1 MPAEFTEFWA
11 IQGVMWVLSDS
22 DQPIWD
28 FSSLGMWESLQ
39 HWHLLAEK
47 ETAGTNLQLQN
58 YRMSVRPRSDHRM
71 QRKGPWLRK
80 SLGQDHIEQERRC
93 LDLSPYLFLAPF
105 LVPPALRGAEK
116 RAELR
121 QGWGHASK
129 PLSVCA
135 FSALSLSCMWWGFL
149 SLSTSGIWGWIIPFC
164 LTAFGCPVFSS
175 ILGLYPVDASSTP
188 SVLWQPKM
196 SHCCSVAKSC
206 PTLCDR
212 MDCSMPGSLVLHCLS
227 EFAQTLVTW
236 IGDAI

>member
-1 MPAEFTEFWA
+1 MLWLTRRPLQIRAELATQPSVAPSQPPVSSAAWRPLTWAGCVPAEFAEFWA

-58 YRMSVRPRSDHRM
+58 CRMSVRPRSDHRM

-93 LDLSPYLFLAPF
+93 LDLSPYLSLVPF

-121 QGWGHASK
+121 RGWDMH
-129 PLSVCA
+129 LSPKCMCIQR
-135 FSALSLSCMWWGFL
+135 SLSFSYVMRL
-149 SLSTSGIWGWIIPFC
+149 SQS
-164 LTAFGCPVFSS
+164 
-175 ILGLYPVDASSTP
+175 
-188 SVLWQPKM
+188 Q
-196 SHCCSVAKSC
+196 H
-206 PTLCDR
+206 
-212 MDCSMPGSLVLHCLS
+212 
-227 EFAQTLVTW
+227 
-236 IGDAI
+236 